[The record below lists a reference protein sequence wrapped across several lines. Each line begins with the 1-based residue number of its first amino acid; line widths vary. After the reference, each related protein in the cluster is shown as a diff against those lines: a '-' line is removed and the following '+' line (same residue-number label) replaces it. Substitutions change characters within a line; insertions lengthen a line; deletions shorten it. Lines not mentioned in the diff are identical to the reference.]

1 MIDTDKYEGL
11 SEVIDRIINSDEI
24 GVDDLLADSMAIKDG
39 INDLLAEVKR
49 LKSQY
54 NKLKGALYDEW
65 VHRDIEDSCN
75 CEYIIEQK
83 LESGEITMEEAESD
97 TPECQYCIVMG
108 VFEND
113 GDD

>member
-49 LKSQY
+49 LRKQLSKAR
-54 NKLKGALYDEW
+54 NW
-65 VHRDIEDSCN
+65 VRDYFTDINGDYTSYENRAIHGDF
-75 CEYIIEQK
+75 IQQ
-83 LESGEITMEEAESD
+83 MEK
-97 TPECQYCIVMG
+97 
-108 VFEND
+108 
-113 GDD
+113 